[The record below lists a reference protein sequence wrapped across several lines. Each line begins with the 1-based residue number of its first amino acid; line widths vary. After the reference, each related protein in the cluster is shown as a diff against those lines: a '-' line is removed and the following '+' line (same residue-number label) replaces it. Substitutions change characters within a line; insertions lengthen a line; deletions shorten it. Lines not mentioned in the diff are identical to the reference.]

1 MRQTL
6 LTLALISFPAQA
18 MVIPLLAT
26 EGDPLAA
33 WEEHSFAGHTRYQ
46 AQPSPA
52 GPVIEAYSDGTAS
65 ALFRRIRIDL
75 EQTPYL
81 NWSWQ
86 IEQALPRLDETR
98 KQGDDYSA
106 RVYVIHQ
113 PSSWMPWKTR
123 AINYVWSSSQP
134 VGEDWPNAFTE
145 RSHMVALRNHLDA
158 TGVLHD
164 ERRNIRDDFEHYFGK
179 KIRYIDVIAIM
190 TDTDNSGLRTRA
202 RYSKLFFSSGKRTA
216 SGI

>member
-1 MRQTL
+1 MKQGL
-6 LTLALISFPAQA
+6 LILALISLPAQA

-33 WEEHSFAGHTRYQ
+33 WEEHSFTGHTRYQ
-46 AQPSPA
+46 LQQSPA
-52 GPVIEAYSDGTAS
+52 GPVIEAYSNGTAS
-65 ALFRRIRIDL
+65 GLFRRIRIDL
-75 EQTPYL
+75 EQTPHL

-113 PSSWMPWKTR
+113 PSSWMPWRTR

-134 VGEDWPNAFTE
+134 VGGDWPNAFTE
-145 RSHMVALRNHLDA
+145 RSHMVALRNQNHA
-158 TGVLHD
+158 PGVLYN
-164 ERRNIRDDFEHYFGK
+164 EQRNIQDDFERYFGE
-179 KIRYIDVIAIM
+179 KIRYVDVIAIM
-190 TDTDNSGLRTRA
+190 TDTDNSGLQARA
-202 RYSKLFFSSGKRTA
+202 RYSNLFFSS
-216 SGI
+216 